1 MNILTLGAKVTA
13 DTSDFHS
20 KMGQVK
26 GEAEAV
32 KGSLSSISSATV
44 GIGTALGN
52 LATTAISSVISGL
65 GNMGA
70 HAVEVVGKNERLEM
84 SYESLLTREIRN
96 ASAVEKQVLVGKRWV
111 EVGEQGAS
119 TNKKLKVTT
128 EQLENATVKL
138 PGLLQKV
145 EKAQLDLDEAKQKKG
160 ESDRRYQNRL
170 EGYRTTLGS
179 LKEQIGDVNAVLGT
193 QTPAANEKAGA
204 SVKRLVNVYKTE
216 VEYTK
221 TRQQAQEEAGKQAR
235 ELMKWT
241 ERLAIESPFNKDDI
255 AQGFKSAM
263 AYGMNSKQ
271 AKIATQAVVDFSAAT
286 GQSSEAVGGLL
297 FAMGQINNSDKLMS
311 QDLRQLMNRGVD
323 VNAVLKQ
330 MGTSYSKVGKSSV
343 DSRKFLELMI
353 KTMQDDFG
361 GAAKAQAGTI
371 SGLIA
376 SIEDL
381 KDIATEDFFKP
392 ILMSAKPAIQGIV
405 DALSDDDVKAAL
417 ASFGAAIGDVL
428 SGPLNVVAGLFK
440 GGSTMIKT
448 FMTNLKETGPVT
460 AMREALKSVLPPSL
474 APTVDRV
481 ARGVQM
487 MRYAF
492 TQAKDP
498 AKAFKIGME
507 DIFGK
512 DFTLSMQPIIDWA
525 FKLPDEIKKAIEQV
539 KTGDFGGAANT
550 IIKALFTGEVNWLS
564 IVSGW
569 IKKIADGIKIGEYIT
584 SVGNALGSLMMGA
597 LNLIDTL
604 VTSEQIRIPLLKFVG
619 NMGSA
624 AGSLLGAVANALS
637 SWVDTL
643 AGFPGEVTEDQSKG
657 GLQKF
662 VEKLASVIRSSG
674 DLFIDITSAFVSGFL
689 GSLLNWS
696 PEDTENAR
704 STAAAFWKK
713 FFNPDYKL
721 TSKETAQLDQANAQ
735 LEEAGSGMFDWIGE
749 ELRGALDNL
758 GSGLE
763 KDAQPFIKFINGEI
777 DAAKDFFGI
786 KSPSSYT
793 AEQLGKPLAQGI
805 GVGIEGEKAT
815 ITAKFTEVITSSVES
830 IGATA
835 VKIPI
840 AVTPTVTIGGGTQAT
855 TSISTSTVLATMFPG
870 QAFSYSESSG
880 TAIASTINVDQ
891 PLTLSVSMSF
901 AGQVNPVAPSG
912 IAGMMGLVASQNAQ
926 GFTNGYSL
934 PAPIT
939 ITVPVILD
947 TSVATAAT
955 AGGAGTA
962 AGTLGSPAATLGKQ
976 VIYSITAAMT
986 GKDMNDAVAGALN
999 VTIPAGI
1006 QSASTFLK
1014 ITAAGAVGGIPYTMG
1029 AGVAWAINQGLT
1041 EGLKTIDTTLKD
1053 MELSFTNTTK
1063 SIKEG
1068 FAVEIAAVGET
1079 LKTTVAT
1086 NFSTFTG
1093 GALAGLNSALSTTKG
1108 LLDSILSL
1116 IGRVNA
1122 SGIPSPSSYAPPSG
1136 SSGNTGGRSDGPNFR
1151 DSTVLDNFNSGK
1163 QDKSTTV
1170 VHVNI
1175 GSRHAGTFVKEAVA
1189 DQARYDASRYYN

>member
-1 MNILTLGAKVTA
+1 MNILTLGARVTA
-13 DTSDFHS
+13 DTSDFHG

-26 GEAEAV
+26 GEAESV

-44 GIGTALGN
+44 GLGTMLGN
-52 LATTAISSVISGL
+52 FATTAISSVISGL

-84 SYESLLTREIRN
+84 SYQSLLAREIRN
-96 ASAVEKQVLVGKRWV
+96 NSAVEKRIYLGTRMVTVG
-111 EVGEQGAS
+111 GQQAAS
-119 TNKKLKVTT
+119 TDKMTKGQKKYADALDDVTSAEARYKKIT
-128 EQLENATVKL
+128 VDIAEAKKKKNESDQHFEARVGVMRAQAGQLESSMSELNATIDKFGPKTTATGEVM
-138 PGLLQKV
+138 
-145 EKAQLDLDEAKQKKG
+145 KKMVPI
-160 ESDRRYQNRL
+160 
-170 EGYRTTLGS
+170 YRT
-179 LKEQIGDVNAVLGT
+179 EIQ
-193 QTPAANEKAGA
+193 
-204 SVKRLVNVYKTE
+204 
-216 VEYTK
+216 YTK
-221 TRQQAQEEAGKQAR
+221 TRQQAQEEAAKQAQA
-235 ELMKWT
+235 LMKWT

-263 AYGMNSKQ
+263 AYGMNSKE
-271 AKIATQAVVDFSAAT
+271 AKIATQAVVDFAAAT
-286 GQSSEAVGGLL
+286 GQESEAVGGLL
-297 FAMGQINNSDKLMS
+297 FAMGQIHNSDKLMS

-323 VNAVLKQ
+323 VNAVLRQ

-361 GAAKAQAGTI
+361 GAAKAQSGTI

-405 DALSDDDVKAAL
+405 DALSDDEVKGAL
-417 ASFGAAIGDVL
+417 AAFGTAIGGVL

-448 FMTNLKETGPVT
+448 FMTNLKETGPIT

-474 APTVDRV
+474 APTIDRV

-512 DFTLSMQPIIDWA
+512 DFTASMQPIIDWA
-525 FKLPDEIKKAIEQV
+525 FKLPDAIKQAIDQV
-539 KTGDFGGAANT
+539 KTGDFAGAANT
-550 IIKALFTGEVNWLS
+550 IIKAIFTGEFNWLS

-569 IKKIADGIKIGEYIT
+569 IKKIAEGIKNGEYIT
-584 SVGNALGSLMMGA
+584 TIGNNFASLVMGA
-597 LNLIDTL
+597 LNMVDTL
-604 VTSEQIRIPLLKFVG
+604 VTSEQIRIPLLKFIG

-637 SWVDTL
+637 SWVDQL
-643 AGFPGEVTEDQSKG
+643 AGFPAEVTDDQAKS

-662 VEKLASVIRSSG
+662 IDKLASVIRNSG
-674 DLFIDITSAFVSGFL
+674 DLFIDITSAFVAGFL

-696 PEDTENAR
+696 PEDTEAAR

-721 TSKETAQLDQANAQ
+721 TGKETAQLDQANAQ
-735 LEEAGSGMFDWIGE
+735 LEEAGTGMFDWIGE
-749 ELRGALDNL
+749 ELKGALDNL
-758 GSGLE
+758 GSGME

-777 DAAKDFFGI
+777 DAAKEFFGI

-793 AEQLGKPLAQGI
+793 AENLGKPLAQGI

-815 ITAKFTEVITSSVES
+815 LTAKFTEVITSAVEGV
-830 IGATA
+830 GATA
-835 VKIPI
+835 VKFPI
-840 AVTPTVTIGGGTQAT
+840 AVTPTVTIGGGNQPT
-855 TSISTSTVLATMFPG
+855 TSISTSQVLATMFPG

-891 PLTLSVSMSF
+891 PINLSVSMSF
-901 AGQVNPVAPSG
+901 TGQVNPVSPSG

-939 ITVPVILD
+939 ITVPVILE
-947 TSVATAAT
+947 TSVASAAT

-999 VTIPAGI
+999 ITIPAGI

-1093 GALAGLNSALSTTKG
+1093 GALAGLNGALSTTKG
-1108 LLDSILSL
+1108 LLESILSL

-1122 SGIPSPSSYAPPSG
+1122 SGVPSPSSYAPPG
-1136 SSGNTGGRSDGPNFR
+1136 GSGNTGGRSDGPNFR

-1163 QDKSTTV
+1163 RDSSTTV